1 MALFVEVFSDDK
13 QCDVIVNLDEV
24 LEIAPLAAGGCA
36 LFFADSA
43 AVGGKTSY
51 KVKNNYDTFKQFA
64 MQTVSAED
72 IARRFPKPQKLD
84 EEVKPSAIPVV
95 TKTTKGKGIVDDL
108 KIPKL

>member
-1 MALFVEVFSDDK
+1 MALFVEVDSVDK
-13 QCDVIVNLDEV
+13 NCKVIVNLEEV

-36 LFFADSA
+36 LFFSDSA

-51 KVKNNYDTFKQFA
+51 KVKDNYDQFKQFA

-72 IARRFPKPQKLD
+72 IARRFPKA
-84 EEVKPSAIPVV
+84 EPVASDV
-95 TKTTKGKGIVDDL
+95 VAPTKMTKGKGNIDDL